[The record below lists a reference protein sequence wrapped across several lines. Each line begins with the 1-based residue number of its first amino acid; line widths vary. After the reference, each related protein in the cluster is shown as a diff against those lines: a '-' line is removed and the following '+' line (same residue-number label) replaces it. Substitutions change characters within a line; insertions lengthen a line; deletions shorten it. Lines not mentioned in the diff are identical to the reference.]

1 MQEYLDYNGLS
12 DIVDNYKSLT
22 KSNILINSDFKI
34 DQRHGYLT
42 KEGIVV
48 YHNAELTDLANT
60 CLIEQHKVAEIHDT
74 YAKFIG
80 HDTNEYYVSINDIE
94 RGYIGSNIYTV
105 DRWKFNLETDYC
117 NKLIIHDD
125 YISLRSIFDT
135 STSFKEIQQVIENYK
150 IYKGQPLILSA
161 NIRTNYQFTIYVNA
175 GINNVISY
183 EFTDLG
189 DENWHT
195 VHCIISPD
203 IDMTYL
209 DIRLGLYTYIAS
221 SYLDI
226 KWVKLE
232 VGKYPTA
239 YEYPNPTLE
248 LLKCM
253 RYYQEEEVHY
263 RPSSDNSV
271 LLIPNKVQR
280 TVPMYRIPTITV
292 SSLTGTENKFSIANG
307 TRDTSDVIK
316 HIYNNKPGYYPA
328 IEVESAPINE
338 SKVALF
344 KSDAEIYN

>member
-1 MQEYLDYNGLS
+1 MNYLDTDGLEYLFSGFYNNNL
-12 DIVDNYKSLT
+12 I
-22 KSNILINSDFKI
+22 INSDFKI
-34 DQRHGYLT
+34 NQRNGYLT
-42 KEGIVV
+42 KEAILV
-48 YHNAELTDLANT
+48 YHNKELTDLANT

-80 HDTNEYYVSINDIE
+80 HDTNEYYVNIDDIE
-94 RGYIGSNIYTV
+94 RGYVGSNIYTV
-105 DRWKFNLETDYC
+105 DRWKFNLEADIC

-125 YISLRSIFDT
+125 YISLRSLFDT
-135 STSFKEIQQVIENYK
+135 STSFKEIQQVVEDYK
-150 IYKGQPLILSA
+150 YIKGKPLILSA
-161 NIRTNYQFTIYVNA
+161 KIRTNFQFSIYVNVGSDNILCYDFA
-175 GINNVISY
+175 N
-183 EFTDLG
+183 LK

-195 VHCIISPD
+195 VYCTIPPD

-209 DIRLGLYTYIAS
+209 DIRLGLYTYIES

-232 VGKYPTA
+232 VSKYPTMF
-239 YEYPNPTLE
+239 EHPNPTLE

-271 LLIPNKVQR
+271 LLIPNKTYR
-280 TVPMYRIPTITV
+280 TVPMYRVPNITIQ
-292 SSLTGTENKFSIANG
+292 SLTGTDNKFSIANG
-307 TRDTSDVIK
+307 LKDTSDIIK
-316 HIYNNKPGYYPA
+316 TVYNNKPAYYPT
-328 IEVESAPINE
+328 IEVESVSTNE